1 MDTDLQ
7 QFIEKLQNL
16 MRRLKHTT
24 GDSAIDA
31 LHLVEVYCELADLI
45 ISFNIEQYQEEEDS
59 STDDM

>member
-16 MRRLKHTT
+16 MRRLEHTN

>member
-16 MRRLKHTT
+16 MRRLEHTN

-45 ISFNIEQYQEEEDS
+45 ISFNIEQYQEEEGS

>member
-24 GDSAIDA
+24 GDSALDA

>member
-16 MRRLKHTT
+16 MRRLEHTT

-45 ISFNIEQYQEEEDS
+45 ISFNIEQYQDEEDS